1 MSGEK
6 ANDCK
11 LKIMSSTL
19 RVRMLQMAD
28 SIKLEHVSIMQGHP
42 GQKALPAIYTQTRTV
57 THARI
62 IPSAIFNHRETD
74 LFSGLIPWCIIF
86 GMVRNDAYNG
96 SLARKSF
103 QLPAVCS

>member
-28 SIKLEHVSIMQGHP
+28 SIKLEHVSIMQGRA
-42 GQKALPAIYTQTRTV
+42 GQKALPAIYTLTRTP

-62 IPSAIFNHRETD
+62 IPSGVLNHTETD
-74 LFSGLIPWCIIF
+74 LFNGLIPQCIIF
-86 GMVRNDAYNG
+86 GMV
-96 SLARKSF
+96 
-103 QLPAVCS
+103 